1 MGSGLHSPLYNEK
14 YLTALPL
21 GRQDSVMR
29 AASNEPDERRKDDV
43 GSHAAR
49 NLRFIRDAL
58 ENAGSFTAVSG
69 RGQVAIGAT
78 AVVAALLASRQVSRP
93 AWLATWLVEATLA
106 CAIGGVAMAAKARRK
121 GLPLLSG
128 AGRRFW
134 PAFAAPMAAG
144 AVLTS
149 AFVARGLFELLPGL
163 WLLLFGTAVVAGGS
177 VSVPLVR
184 WMGWCFLG
192 LGVVAFLAPP
202 ELGDGLLA
210 AGFGGL
216 LAGFGV
222 AIARRHGG

>member
-1 MGSGLHSPLYNEK
+1 
-14 YLTALPL
+14 
-21 GRQDSVMR
+21 MR
-29 AASNEPDERRKDDV
+29 AAPNEPDERRKDDV

-49 NLRFIRDAL
+49 NLRFIREAL

-78 AVVAALLASRQVSRP
+78 AVLAAFLASRQATRA

-106 CAIGGVAMAAKARRK
+106 SAIGGLAMAAKARRK
-121 GLPLLSG
+121 GLPLFSG

-144 AVLTS
+144 AALTAVL
-149 AFVARGLFELLPGL
+149 VARGLFDLLPGL

-184 WMGWCFLG
+184 WMGWCFLA
-192 LGVVAFLAPP
+192 LGIVAFLAPA
-202 ELGDGLLA
+202 ELGGALLA

-216 LAGFGV
+216 LAAFGI

>member
-1 MGSGLHSPLYNEK
+1 MGSGLHSTLCDEK

-21 GRQDSVMR
+21 GRQDSFMR
-29 AASNEPDERRKDDV
+29 AAPNEPDEPRNDV

-49 NLRFIRDAL
+49 NLRYIREAL

-78 AVVAALLASRQVSRP
+78 AVLAALMAYRQPSRP

-106 CAIGGVAMAAKARRK
+106 VAIGAAAMAAKARRN
-121 GLPLLSG
+121 GLPVFSG

-134 PAFAAPMAAG
+134 PAFAAPLAAG
-144 AVLTS
+144 AILTAS
-149 AFVARGLFELLPGL
+149 LVARGLFDVLPGL
-163 WLLLFGTAVVAGGS
+163 WLLLFGTGVVAGGA

-184 WMGWCFLG
+184 AMGWCFVGFGVIALLG
-192 LGVVAFLAPP
+192 PP
-202 ELGDGLLA
+202 QLGDGFLA

-216 LAGFGV
+216 LAGFGM

>member
-1 MGSGLHSPLYNEK
+1 
-14 YLTALPL
+14 
-21 GRQDSVMR
+21 MR
-29 AASNEPDERRKDDV
+29 ASPSEPDERRKDDV

-49 NLRFIRDAL
+49 NLRYIREAL

-78 AVVAALLASRQVSRP
+78 AILAALMAYRQPSRP

-106 CAIGGVAMAAKARRK
+106 VAIGAAAMAAKARRN
-121 GLPLLSG
+121 GLPVFSG

-134 PAFAAPMAAG
+134 PAFAAPFTAG
-144 AVLTS
+144 AVLT
-149 AFVARGLFELLPGL
+149 AVLAGQGLFDVLPGL

-184 WMGWCFLG
+184 WMGWCFVS

-202 ELGDGLLA
+202 ELGDALLA